1 MERSFS
7 RYSVTVVTVDDT
19 DPRDPTARCDRCGS
33 RGTVARAVRHTDPPL
48 VLRYCSPCWPA
59 AQEELKVR
67 QQDELKQ
74 WQEAQR
80 ASFEMRDRHA
90 GAASAPPSAAA
101 AWSSASRSWYDTR
114 RFLALIGHPVKGGPA
129 PTWSN
134 LAAIAADIRAKASE
148 MDGPIPR
155 DVEDFLSKHGP
166 PAA

>member
-7 RYSVTVVTVDDT
+7 QSVSATVDET
-19 DPRDPTARCDRCGS
+19 DPRDPAARCDRCGS

-59 AQEELKVR
+59 AQEKLEAR
-67 QQDELKQ
+67 QGEELKQ

-80 ASFEMRDRHA
+80 ASFEVHDRYTSR
-90 GAASAPPSAAA
+90 ASASPSAPA

-114 RFLALIGHPVKGGPA
+114 RFLALIAQPVKGGPA
-129 PTWSN
+129 PTSSD
-134 LAAIAADIRAKASE
+134 LAAIAVDIRAKAAE
-148 MDGPIPR
+148 MDGPIPP
-155 DVEDFLSKHGP
+155 DVEDFLAKYPP